1 MTPLIGI
8 IFRVF
13 SLIMLY
19 SFLGLAIWLL
29 WRVVSTNKTSIGKL
43 SIPIIS
49 LVSDVNGL
57 HEELTFT
64 SQEVTIGRSPESD
77 FVVNNHTVSARH
89 GRFHFQLNQWW
100 YEDLNSTNGSYLQGM
115 RIEEPIVIKDGDE
128 IAFGNVFVS
137 VFIKPIERNK

>member
-13 SLIMLY
+13 SLILLY
-19 SFLGLAIWLL
+19 IFLGLAIWLL
-29 WRVVSTNKTSIGKL
+29 WRAVSTNKTSAGKL
-43 SIPIIS
+43 AIPSIS
-49 LVSDVNGL
+49 LVTDINGK
-57 HEELTFT
+57 HEELSFT

-77 FVVNNHTVSARH
+77 FFVNNHTVSARH
-89 GRFHFQLNQWW
+89 GRLNFQLNQWW

-128 IAFGNVFVS
+128 IAFGDVFVS
-137 VFIKPIERNK
+137 VFIKPIEKNK